1 MPPFLTC
8 TYMSLIYKGYF
19 KNNCC
24 KNGKCGLYKYIKRWR
39 EWAQSMGAICRGGG
53 EEEGWESPDFS
64 GCTVS
69 AMVLGLKGERVTLGG
84 RKAIYFDSWV
94 QTACTGVVSKPTCPS
109 CPSSIP
115 ALQTSDVLL
124 KQQPLS
130 CTSLLPNIFKKTVTA
145 YDLFYD
151 LELWTMT
158 LQNLFHEHFR
168 QHCSSGGWRA
178 GWQQHLTSQCLG
190 LILSHTNSFCSSI
203 EVRCILHLC
212 SICSARMLIWCSVP
226 NAVYLSCY

>member
-1 MPPFLTC
+1 MSPEYGGHLQGRRGGRRVRKPRFLW
-8 TYMSLIYKGYF
+8 
-19 KNNCC
+19 
-24 KNGKCGLYKYIKRWR
+24 LYSFCYGTRVKRW
-39 EWAQSMGAICRGGG
+39 
-53 EEEGWESPDFS
+53 ESHF
-64 GCTVS
+64 
-69 AMVLGLKGERVTLGG
+69 EG

-145 YDLFYD
+145 YDLFYY
-151 LELWTMT
+151 LELWAMT
-158 LQNLFHEHFR
+158 LQSLFHEHFR

-226 NAVYLSCY
+226 NAVYLSCYEI